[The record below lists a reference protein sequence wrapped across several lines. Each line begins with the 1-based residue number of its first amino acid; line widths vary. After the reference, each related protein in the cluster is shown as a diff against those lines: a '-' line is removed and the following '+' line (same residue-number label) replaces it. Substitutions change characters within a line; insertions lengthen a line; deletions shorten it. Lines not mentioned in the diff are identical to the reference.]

1 MALGSDM
8 MFSSVPMLNIVCQ
21 PVHPMKLSHVHASR
35 FASLWGGWMLK
46 REPAKLGVRRIDTR
60 SADDFPTFPIESLY
74 REHWHPLCSYLRR
87 RFGAGPPEPEDIA
100 QSAFIRLAGRLEAQ
114 SVRDPIP
121 YLYRIAHNLAVNDFK
136 RQIRIDTAGTLDAAS
151 YRLESTPSQSP
162 AEILESQQR
171 LSVIGRAI
179 KALPE
184 KQKVIL
190 LRSRLRNETFS
201 EISAATGWSR
211 ADISR
216 QLARALAAL
225 QDAIDEAEHGQ
236 G

>member
-1 MALGSDM
+1 
-8 MFSSVPMLNIVCQ
+8 
-21 PVHPMKLSHVHASR
+21 MKLSHVHASR
-35 FASLWGGWMLK
+35 FASLWDGRMLK
-46 REPAKLGVRRIDTR
+46 REPAKPGLSRIDSR
-60 SADDFPTFPIESLY
+60 NGDDLSAFVIESLY

-87 RFGAGPPEPEDIA
+87 RFGTGPPEPEDIA
-100 QSAFIRLAGRLEAQ
+100 QSAFIRLADRLEAR

-136 RQIRIDTAGTLDAAS
+136 RQFRIDKAGTLEAAS
-151 YRLESTPSQSP
+151 FRLESNPWQTP

-179 KALPE
+179 KLLPE
-184 KQKVIL
+184 KQRTIL
-190 LRSRLRNETFS
+190 LRSRLGNETFS
-201 EISAATGWSR
+201 EIAAATGWSR

-216 QLARALAAL
+216 QLARALSAL
-225 QDAIDEAEHGQ
+225 QDAIDKAEQ